1 MIKKSFSFIQ
11 LLLVCLCALH
21 TINGVAD
28 TPKIDAGSLLNLNEQ
43 ELKNAK
49 PLALPPV
56 PTSAPSPVTE
66 DGGATVE
73 VRKFE
78 FAGNKLIGSAQ
89 LSEALV
95 HYANQTLT
103 LAQLKDASNRVINVY
118 RLAGWTAHA
127 FLPKQEIADGVVL
140 IQIVEAVFGK
150 VVIQGDEAERIH
162 KQRLLG
168 MVESAVPKGHPIQSS
183 NVDRALLLMDDL
195 PGVSVLGNLIP
206 GDQEGETNL
215 VISAKD
221 DPLVTG
227 TVVIDNQGSQS
238 TGTGRLG
245 LNLNVNSPSRMG
257 DMLSL
262 NALKTEGSEYLR
274 LAYSLPIGYSG
285 WRAGLHASNMNYEVI
300 SGSISSIKANGTAT
314 TSGWDI
320 SYPLLRSQLSNINW
334 TASYDYKQFENNP
347 SNLIYSI
354 NVYSSALSA
363 TQIDSWAGGG
373 MNSQT
378 MSVTSGRTS
387 KDGRYSK
394 LNLNASRLQ
403 SLTAEWSVLA
413 TGGAQFTQN
422 NLDSSEKLYLGGA
435 TGVRGYPSGEA
446 GGSEGNTFSLELK
459 RRINN
464 ELTLGAFYDYGRVK
478 VNHDNNLSSPAN
490 PNSYDLQAY
499 GFALDW
505 QFKPTVDLK
514 TTVSRRIGSNP
525 LAVNYNGNDSD
536 GTLKQTR
543 LWVSVTVAF

>member
-11 LLLVCLCALH
+11 LLLVCFCA
-21 TINGVAD
+21 TEAINGVAD
-28 TPKIDAGSLLNLNEQ
+28 TPKIDAGSLLHLNEQ

-56 PTSAPSPVTE
+56 PTSAPSPVTA

-78 FAGNKLIGSAQ
+78 FAGNNRIGNKQ
-89 LSEALV
+89 LSEALADYV
-95 HYANQTLT
+95 NKPLTLT
-103 LAQLKDASNRVINVY
+103 QLKDASNTVMNVY
-118 RLAGWTAHA
+118 REAGWIARA
-127 FLPKQEIADGVVL
+127 YLPKQEIADGTVS
-140 IQIVEAVFGK
+140 IQIVEAVFGDA
-150 VVIQGDEAERIH
+150 VIEGDQPQRIDT
-162 KQRLLG
+162 QRLRG
-168 MVESAVPKGHPIQSS
+168 MVASVLPKGQAIQSS
-183 NVDRALLLMDDL
+183 KVDRALLLMDDL
-195 PGVSVLGNLIP
+195 PGVSVIGNLTP
-206 GDQEGETNL
+206 GDQVGETHL
-215 VISAKD
+215 LISATD

-227 TVVIDNQGSQS
+227 TVVMDNQGSQS
-238 TGTGRLG
+238 TGTERLS
-245 LNLNVNSPSRMG
+245 LNLNFNSPSRMG
-257 DMLSL
+257 DALSL

-274 LAYSLPIGYSG
+274 LSYSLPLGYSG
-285 WRAGLHASNMNYEVI
+285 WRVGLHGSNMNYEVI
-300 SGSISSIKANGTAT
+300 SGSISSTKANGTAT

-320 SYPLLRSQLSNINW
+320 SYPLVRSQLSNINW
-334 TASYDYKQFENNP
+334 AMSYDHKAFDNSPN
-347 SNLIYSI
+347 NLIYSI
-354 NVYSSALSA
+354 NTFNTVLSA
-363 TQIDSWAGGG
+363 NQIDNWAGGG
-373 MNSQT
+373 MNSQIL
-378 MSVTSGRTS
+378 SVTTGRSS

-403 SLTAEWSVLA
+403 SLTAEWSMLA

-422 NLDSSEKLYLGGA
+422 NLDSSEKLFLGGA

-459 RRINN
+459 RRITN
-464 ELTLGAFYDYGRVK
+464 ELALGAFYDYGRVK
-478 VNHDNNLSSPAN
+478 VNHDNNLFSPAN
-490 PNSYDLQAY
+490 PNSFGLKTY

-505 QFKPTVDLK
+505 QFKPTVELK

>member
-1 MIKKSFSFIQ
+1 
-11 LLLVCLCALH
+11 
-21 TINGVAD
+21 
-28 TPKIDAGSLLNLNEQ
+28 
-43 ELKNAK
+43 
-49 PLALPPV
+49 V
-56 PTSAPSPVTE
+56 PTSQPSPATS
-66 DGGATVE
+66 DGGVTVE
-73 VRKFE
+73 VSKFE
-78 FAGNKLIGSAQ
+78 FAGNKLIGNNQ
-89 LSEALV
+89 LSEALADYV
-95 HYANQTLT
+95 NKPLT
-103 LAQLKDASNRVINVY
+103 LMQLKQASNTIMNVY
-118 RLAGWTAHA
+118 REAGWMARA
-127 FLPKQEIADGVVL
+127 YLPKQEIADGTVL
-140 IQIVEAVFGK
+140 IQIVEAVFGD
-150 VVIQGDEAERIH
+150 VEMQGDQAQHIDM
-162 KQRLLG
+162 QRLLG
-168 MVESAVPKGHPIQSS
+168 MVASSVPKGQAIQSS
-183 NVDRALLLMDDL
+183 RVDRALLLMDDL
-195 PGVSVLGNLIP
+195 PGVSVVGNLTP
-206 GDQEGETNL
+206 GNQDGETNL
-215 VISAKD
+215 VISATD
-221 DPLVTG
+221 DALVTG
-227 TVVIDNQGSQS
+227 TVVMDNQGSQS
-238 TGTGRLG
+238 TGTERLS
-245 LNLNVNSPSRMG
+245 LNLNVNSPTHMG

-314 TSGWDI
+314 TSGWDVSFPI
-320 SYPLLRSQLSNINW
+320 LRSQLYNINW
-334 TASYDYKQFENNP
+334 SMSYDHKALNNSP
-347 SNLIYSI
+347 SDLIYSI
-354 NVYSSALSA
+354 NAFTTSLSA
-363 TQIDSWAGGG
+363 NQIDNWAGGG
-373 MNSQT
+373 MNSQA

-387 KDGRYSK
+387 NEGRYSK
-394 LNLNASRLQ
+394 INLNISRLQ

-413 TGGAQFTQN
+413 TAGAQFTQN

-446 GGSEGNTFSLELK
+446 GGSEGNTFALELK

-464 ELTLGAFYDYGRVK
+464 ELALGAFYDYGRVK